1 MQRSNLCDYSD
12 AYIPVYIHTTISV
25 PATQQLQV
33 QLCIILIKKLF
44 KNCAQF
50 TSCITEINK
59 TQVNDAQD
67 NDIVMS
73 MYKSIEY
80 SDAY

>member
-12 AYIPVYIHTTISV
+12 AYIHVYIHTTISV
-25 PATQQLQV
+25 LATQQLQV

-44 KNCAQF
+44 INCAQF